1 MNYSHYAKIP
11 IDLSSVES
19 MQDYYENHSPR
30 EMTNKIRS
38 IEASKGLKSP
48 MLEIEKGW
56 IPDWHARYFVADFN
70 YGLKVIKDISDLFAV
85 PTPKID
91 MLWQWYCENT
101 ENNDSS
107 FFELS
112 VSVEKFI
119 SIYIK

>member
-48 MLEIEKGW
+48 MLDSRLACEILRCRFQLWTKGYQG
-56 IPDWHARYFVADFN
+56 YF
-70 YGLKVIKDISDLFAV
+70 
-85 PTPKID
+85 
-91 MLWQWYCENT
+91 
-101 ENNDSS
+101 
-107 FFELS
+107 
-112 VSVEKFI
+112 
-119 SIYIK
+119 